1 VERVTALKVLKGF
14 ERRLRKIIKNLR
26 GRPEIPRFLRPQVRF
41 RERYPN
47 YEIGLG
53 SYGMPCVHDWDE
65 GSTLR
70 IGSYCSIADNVQI
83 FLGGHHRA
91 DWVSTYPFP
100 AYLPEASDIREYG
113 GTRGDVVIGSDVW
126 ICANSTILSGVN
138 IGHGAVIANGAVVSR
153 DVEPYAIV
161 AGNPAARIR
170 WRFDE
175 HIRNELLNTAWWE
188 WPEEEIRR
196 TVSLLCSDDLAGFLR
211 YARSRPNDGSSK
223 R

>member
-1 VERVTALKVLKGF
+1 MERVTALKVLKGF
-14 ERRLRKIIKNLR
+14 ERRLRNIIKNLR

-41 RERYPN
+41 RARYPN

-53 SYGMPCVHDWDE
+53 SYGMPYVHDWDE

-153 DVEPYAIV
+153 DVEPYSIV
-161 AGNPAARIR
+161 AGNPATRIR

-175 HIRNELLNTAWWE
+175 HIRNELLNIAWWE

-211 YARSRPNDGSSK
+211 YARSRSDDGSSK